1 MFSPAFLEVLI
12 MTGNQAII
20 SGIVVLALS
29 AGQVTAADK
38 PVDFERQ
45 IMGLLGKTGCAMGS
59 CHGSFQ
65 GKGNFRLSLFG
76 YEPERD
82 FMAIVRDSQGRRIDL
97 QNPDQSLLLLK
108 ATGQTEHG
116 GGKRFDRNS
125 WQYKM
130 FRDWISQGGKW
141 EKGSGNLTKLSVN
154 PQEIAFRKA
163 GETVPVKV
171 IGTFANGQSEDL
183 TTLAEIRINDDTV
196 AALKSAQVSGL
207 RAGDTTLVVSYRG
220 HVTPVNVLVPATLG
234 RGEAFPARLP
244 EANFVDTHV
253 FTKLRRLNMPPSPA
267 SDDIEFLRRVT
278 IDTIGTLPTPD
289 EIKAFIADK
298 KADKRSRKIE
308 ELLSHPMHAALWA
321 TKFSDITG
329 NNTDSLEN
337 PQQTKP
343 RRSQMWHDWLRKRFA
358 ENVPYDQMVHDILC
372 ATSRDGKS
380 PEEFID
386 YVKLMD
392 DKLKDGFVPEYAQKK
407 TLDQFWRRQGQVG
420 IEIWGEKTA
429 AAFLGV
435 RLECAQCHKHP
446 FDRWT
451 QVDYRAWA
459 NVFSQ
464 VVTGVSP
471 DIKKAADALNAER
484 KGEKPNNNN
493 VILVR
498 EVYLGRP
505 IVNPR
510 RGLAG
515 TLPHPDTGAP
525 LAPQTLGGPEVD
537 VASGKDARE
546 VVFAWMRDKGN
557 PFFSRSLVNRIW
569 GHYMGVGI
577 VEPVDDFSVGNPPS
591 NPELLNALAEEFQKS
606 NFDFRRIERIILNS
620 NTYQLSSKSTAI
632 NKLDERNHS
641 HSLIRPMMAE
651 VVVDVLGA
659 ATGVP
664 ENFGADAPKGSRAI
678 EVGSSRLNSA
688 VSFAFRIFG
697 RPPRTTA
704 CDCERSME
712 PALPQKLYLMADPGL
727 QSKISDQ
734 NNRLKDLLKKHSDDK
749 AALEELFLATLS
761 RFPTADEFKAF
772 EGFRAKATDRR
783 AAFSDTLWA
792 LLNTTE
798 FIFNH

>member
-1 MFSPAFLEVLI
+1 

-20 SGIVVLALS
+20 TGIVVFALS
-29 AGQVTAADK
+29 AGQVSAADK

-220 HVTPVNVLVPATLG
+220 HVTPVNVLVPATLA
-234 RGEAFPARLP
+234 RGEAFPARLS

-278 IDTIGTLPTPD
+278 IDTIGILPTPD

-308 ELLSHPMHAALWA
+308 ELLGHPMHAALWA

-337 PQQTKP
+337 PQQTKS

-380 PEEFID
+380 PEEFIN
-386 YVKLMD
+386 YVKVMD

-471 DIKKAADALNAER
+471 DI
-484 KGEKPNNNN
+484 
-493 VILVR
+493 
-498 EVYLGRP
+498 
-505 IVNPR
+505 
-510 RGLAG
+510 
-515 TLPHPDTGAP
+515 
-525 LAPQTLGGPEVD
+525 
-537 VASGKDARE
+537 
-546 VVFAWMRDKGN
+546 
-557 PFFSRSLVNRIW
+557 
-569 GHYMGVGI
+569 
-577 VEPVDDFSVGNPPS
+577 
-591 NPELLNALAEEFQKS
+591 
-606 NFDFRRIERIILNS
+606 
-620 NTYQLSSKSTAI
+620 
-632 NKLDERNHS
+632 
-641 HSLIRPMMAE
+641 
-651 VVVDVLGA
+651 
-659 ATGVP
+659 
-664 ENFGADAPKGSRAI
+664 
-678 EVGSSRLNSA
+678 
-688 VSFAFRIFG
+688 
-697 RPPRTTA
+697 
-704 CDCERSME
+704 
-712 PALPQKLYLMADPGL
+712 
-727 QSKISDQ
+727 
-734 NNRLKDLLKKHSDDK
+734 
-749 AALEELFLATLS
+749 
-761 RFPTADEFKAF
+761 
-772 EGFRAKATDRR
+772 
-783 AAFSDTLWA
+783 
-792 LLNTTE
+792 
-798 FIFNH
+798 

>member
-1 MFSPAFLEVLI
+1 MMAGLSLVA
-12 MTGNQAII
+12 AI
-20 SGIVVLALS
+20 LAVSS
-29 AGQVTAADK
+29 AGPQPAASK

-82 FMAIVRDSQGRRIDL
+82 FTAIVKDSQGRRIDL
-97 QNPDQSLLLLK
+97 QNPDHSLLLMK

-125 WQYKM
+125 WQYQM
-130 FRDWISQGGKW
+130 LRDWISQGAKW
-141 EKGSGNLTKLSVN
+141 EKGSGTLTRLRVAPS
-154 PQEIAFRKA
+154 EIAFRKT
-163 GETVPVKV
+163 GESVGVTVL
-171 IGTFANGQSEDL
+171 GTFANGQTEDL
-183 TTLAEIRINDDTV
+183 TPLAEIRINDDTV
-196 AALKSAQVSGL
+196 ASLKSASVASL

-220 HVTPVNVLVPATLG
+220 TVVPVNVLVPATLDKG
-234 RGEAFPARLP
+234 QAFPTKLP
-244 EANFVDTHV
+244 EVNFVDKHV
-253 FTKLRRLNMPPSPA
+253 FAKLRRLNMPPSPA
-267 SDDIEFLRRVT
+267 SDDLEFLRRVT
-278 IDTIGTLPTPD
+278 IDTIGTLPTPE
-289 EIKAFIADK
+289 EIRAFLADNRS
-298 KADKRSRKIE
+298 DKRARKIE

-321 TKFSDITG
+321 TKFSDVTG

-337 PQQTKP
+337 PQATKS

-358 ENVPYDQMVHDILC
+358 TNMPYDQLVHDILC

-380 PEEFID
+380 GEEYID
-386 YVKLMD
+386 YVKVMD
-392 DKLKDGFVPEYAQKK
+392 DKLMAGFVPEYAEKK
-407 TLDQFWRRQGQVG
+407 TLDQFWRRQTPVG
-420 IEIWGEKTA
+420 IEVWGEKVA
-429 AAFLGV
+429 AAFLGI

-446 FDRWT
+446 FDRWS

-459 NVFSQ
+459 NIFSQ
-464 VVTGVSP
+464 VVTGVGT

-484 KGEKPNNNN
+484 KGDKPNNNN
-493 VILVR
+493 VVLVR

-505 IVNPR
+505 LVNPR

-515 TLPHPDTGAP
+515 TLPHPDTGEP
-525 LAPQTLGGPEVD
+525 LPPHVLGGDEVKVGTD
-537 VASGKDARE
+537 KDARE
-546 VVFAWMRDKGN
+546 FVFAWMRDKNN
-557 PFFSRSLVNRIW
+557 PFFSKSLVNRIW
-569 GHYMGVGI
+569 GHYLGVGI

-591 NPELLNALAEEFQKS
+591 NPELLDALAQEFLKS
-606 NFDFRRIERIILNS
+606 GFDFRHIERTILNS
-620 NTYQLSSKSTAI
+620 NTYQLSSKSNSV
-632 NKLDERNHS
+632 NKLDDRNHS

-651 VVVDVLGA
+651 VVVDVLCA

-664 ENFGADAPKGSRAI
+664 ENFGNDAPKGSRAI
-678 EVGSSRLNSA
+678 EVGSSRLNSS

-727 QSKISDQ
+727 QSKLMDP
-734 NNRLKDLLKKHSDDK
+734 NNRLKAILSSESDDRK
-749 AALEELFLATLS
+749 ALENLFLATVS
-761 RFPTADEFKAF
+761 RFPTENEFKAF
-772 EGFRAKATDRR
+772 EAYRKKANDRR
-783 AAFSDTLWA
+783 TAYSDTLWA
-792 LLNTTE
+792 LVNTTE